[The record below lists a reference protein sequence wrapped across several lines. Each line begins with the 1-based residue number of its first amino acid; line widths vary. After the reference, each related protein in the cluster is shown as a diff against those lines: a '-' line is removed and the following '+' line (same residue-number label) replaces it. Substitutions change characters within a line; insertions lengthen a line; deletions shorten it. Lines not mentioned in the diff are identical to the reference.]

1 MWGSNDF
8 TDYIDIEDLIDQ
20 AINPDKQYEKII
32 EDGKNGTS
40 KSLTAFLILTVLA
53 LVGVSG
59 YFYKKSR
66 DKASSVVQYNT
77 MLNDDVEPIDP
88 GTAHGQTENMTYRDD
103 QNDSDDDAM
112 LA

>member
-32 EDGKNGTS
+32 EDGENGTS

-66 DKASSVVQYNT
+66 ESIILVWYNKHF
-77 MLNDDVEPIDP
+77 I
-88 GTAHGQTENMTYRDD
+88 A
-103 QNDSDDDAM
+103 
-112 LA
+112 